1 MRRSFPWLWVAVG
14 LSLAVWVGLT
24 LFGQPLGYRVPWLM
38 LPVGLLAVAWGFWLA
53 ALLAVFGVAVEALLS
68 LPGRVGCEGWQL
80 IFWLGGVM
88 LLGAW
93 LSSRLGSELY
103 RAYRRQQASSQQLA
117 LLVAALEELSALG
130 DRSEL
135 LRALSGVL
143 NRLGEGH
150 VSVWVPEEEG
160 FRLFSGA
167 GSEAFP
173 ERLPPNSI
181 VGRCYHQGAPVYL
194 PDVGQD
200 SEYIGAGGSSVKS
213 ELALPLLE
221 RGEKVAVLNLERSTS
236 FDPEEREGLQ
246 RFARAV
252 GQTLSTLAERGEAV
266 LLSRLAATLAVSEE
280 PSSLA
285 KKALAVLAP
294 ALGVR
299 GAVLFMQQ
307 GERMVPLALHGEAQR
322 FASALER
329 MSYGSGLAWQVYQKN
344 QPLWV
349 EHYAETPGALTEFT
363 ALGLEAVLLYPV
375 PVGATKRA
383 RVILA
388 LGARRSRR
396 WLEAERRM
404 LEAVCRT
411 LGLALEAALSRE
423 RTQVLLGLSREVT
436 EATPERVYQELLE
449 AAVRLVAGA
458 EKGSLM
464 VREGDQYRFRA
475 VVGFDHS
482 VLSLASYDETVQETW
497 YCRPLEDWVR
507 GEPRIVSNA
516 PTILATSR
524 QSFTTPMIEAGE
536 VDKIQSNL
544 CLPISYQGEVLAIL
558 NLDNLHDPQ
567 AFDEDSLGVA
577 RLFAAPLASLLHQVR
592 YRRLLELAAHTDV
605 LTALPNRRAFDRMIL
620 DELSLAR
627 RHNYPVALLL
637 MDLKGFK
644 PINDALG
651 HAKGDQALI
660 QVAQTL
666 FAEQRGGDKLFRW
679 GGDEFAAILPYT
691 SLEGALVV
699 ARRYA
704 KSVEQICIEGL
715 SLSINVGI
723 AIFPHDAWEEKQLLN
738 LADQRMYQAKEQGL
752 AVYAGVNEN
761 RGSKEGMN

>member
-1 MRRSFPWLWVAVG
+1 MRRSLPWLWIAVG
-14 LSLAVWVGLT
+14 LSLVVWAGLA
-24 LFGQPLGYRVPWLM
+24 LLGQPLGHRVPWLM

-53 ALLAVFGVAVEALLS
+53 ALLAMFGVVVEWLLS
-68 LPGRVGCEGWQL
+68 LAGGGWPL
-80 IFWLGGVM
+80 VLWLGGVM
-88 LLGAW
+88 LLAAW
-93 LSSRLGSELY
+93 LSSRLGFELR
-103 RAYRRQQASSQQLA
+103 RASQRQQASSRQLA

-135 LRALSGVL
+135 LQALPGVL
-143 NRLGEGH
+143 HRLGEGH
-150 VSVWVPEEEG
+150 FSVWTPEEGG
-160 FRLFSGA
+160 FRLCRGA
-167 GSEAFP
+167 GLGDFP
-173 ERLPPNSI
+173 QRLPPNSI
-181 VGRCYHQGAPVYL
+181 VGRCYRQGVPVYL
-194 PDVGQD
+194 PDVNED
-200 SEYIGAGGSSVKS
+200 AEYIGAAGFNAKS

-221 RGEKVAVLNLERSTS
+221 RGEKVAVLNLERSTP
-236 FDPEEREGLQ
+236 FAPEEREGLQ

-285 KKALAVLAP
+285 QKALVVLAP

-299 GAVLFMQQ
+299 GAAIFMQQ
-307 GERMVPLALHGEAQR
+307 GERMVPLALHGEAP
-322 FASALER
+322 ALET
-329 MSYGSGLAWQVYQKN
+329 SHGSGGLWQVYWEN

-349 EHYAETPGALTEFT
+349 GHCD
-363 ALGLEAVLLYPV
+363 EARYPLYPV
-375 PVGATKRA
+375 PVGASQRA

-388 LGARRSRR
+388 LGARPSQP

-411 LGLALEAALSRE
+411 LGLALEAALSRQ
-423 RTQVLLGLSREVT
+423 RSRVLLGLSRVVT
-436 EATPERVYQELLE
+436 EAAPEGVYQGLLE
-449 AAVRLVAGA
+449 AAVQLVPGA
-458 EKGSLM
+458 ERGSLL
-464 VREGDQYRFRA
+464 VRESDQYRFRA
-475 VVGFDHS
+475 AVGFDYER
-482 VLSLASYDETVQETW
+482 LSAARYDERVREVW
-497 YCRPLEDWVR
+497 YRQPLEEWLR
-507 GEPRIVSNA
+507 GEPRIIFN
-516 PTILATSR
+516 PRTILETSR
-524 QSFTTPMIEAGE
+524 QISSTLVIEAGE

-544 CLPISYQGEVLAIL
+544 CLPIPYRGEVLAIL
-558 NLDNLHDPQ
+558 NLDNMHDPQ
-567 AFDEDSLGVA
+567 AFGEDSLSVA

-605 LTALPNRRAFDRMIL
+605 LTGLPNRRAFDRAIL

-627 RHNYPVALLL
+627 RHDYPVALLL

-691 SLEGALVV
+691 PLEGALVV

-704 KSVEQICIEGL
+704 KSVEQICIEGY
-715 SLSINVGI
+715 SLRINVGI

-738 LADQRMYQAKEQGL
+738 LADQRMYRAKEQGV
-752 AVYAGVNEN
+752 AVWAGVGP
-761 RGSKEGMN
+761 RG

>member
-68 LPGRVGCEGWQL
+68 SGAGGQAWHL
-80 IFWLGGVM
+80 IPWLGGVM

-93 LSSRLGSELY
+93 LSSRLGFELY
-103 RAYRRQQASSQQLA
+103 RAYQRQQTSSQQLA
-117 LLVAALEELSALG
+117 LLVAALEELSALE
-130 DRSEL
+130 DRREL
-135 LRALSGVL
+135 LRSLPGVL

-150 VSVWVPEEEG
+150 VSVWTPQEDG
-160 FRLFSGA
+160 FRLFSGE
-167 GSEAFP
+167 GSQDFP
-173 ERLPPNSI
+173 ERLPGNSI
-181 VGRCYHQGAPVYL
+181 VGRCYRLGAPVYL
-194 PDVGQD
+194 PDVRKD
-200 SEYIGAGGSSVKS
+200 PEYVRAAGSSVTS

-221 RGEKVAVLNLERSTS
+221 RGEQVAVLNLERSS
-236 FDPEEREGLQ
+236 PFSPEEREGLQ

-252 GQTLSTLAERGEAV
+252 GQTLSTLAERSEAV

-280 PSSLA
+280 PWRLA
-285 KKALAVLAP
+285 QKALALLTP
-294 ALGVR
+294 ALRVR
-299 GAVLFMQQ
+299 GAALFMQQ
-307 GERMVPLALHGEAQR
+307 GEQMVPLALHGEAQR
-322 FASALER
+322 FGAALER
-329 MSYGSGLAWQVYQKN
+329 MSYGSGLAWRVYENN
-344 QPLWV
+344 QPIWV
-349 EHYAETPGALTEFT
+349 EHYPQTPGALSEFVS
-363 ALGLEAVLLYPV
+363 LGLEAVLLYPV
-375 PVGATKRA
+375 PVGVSKRA

-388 LGARRSRR
+388 LGSGRSRR

-411 LGLALEAALSRE
+411 LGLALEAALARE

-436 EATPERVYQELLE
+436 EATPERVYQGLLE
-449 AAVRLVAGA
+449 AAVRLVPGA

-475 VVGFDHS
+475 TVGFDYAA
-482 VLSLASYDETVQETW
+482 LSTSAYDDTVQETW
-497 YCRPLEDWVR
+497 YGRPLEDWVR
-507 GEPRIVSNA
+507 GEPRLLSN
-516 PTILATSR
+516 PQTILETSR
-524 QSFTTPMIEAGE
+524 QSFSAQMSEAGE
-536 VDKIQSNL
+536 VDKIHSNL
-544 CLPISYQGEVLAIL
+544 CLPIPYQGEVLAIL

-567 AFDEDSLGVA
+567 AFDEDSLSVA

-605 LTALPNRRAFDRMIL
+605 LTALPNRRAFDRVIL

-627 RHNYPVALLL
+627 RHDYPVALLL

-644 PINDALG
+644 PINDTLG

-691 SLEGALVV
+691 PLEGALVV

-704 KSVEQICIEGL
+704 KSVAQICIDGY
-715 SLSINVGI
+715 SLGINVGI

-752 AVYAGVNEN
+752 SVYAGVREH
-761 RGSKEGMN
+761 RKDPEGMN